1 MFCHGLLCTAWFN
14 EISVCLIKFF
24 LYAGHTAAMERG
36 VDGGST
42 RNGEDHV
49 SQGCGHRVLYHFLQ
63 RFFFD
68 PDFQVSWRVGETSQ
82 AVIRDGKLS

>member
-1 MFCHGLLCTAWFN
+1 VISLHLTKLFLC
-14 EISVCLIKFF
+14 
-24 LYAGHTAAMERG
+24 AGHTASMERG
-36 VDGGST
+36 VDGGSA

-63 RFFFD
+63 RFLFH

-82 AVIRDGKLS
+82 AVV